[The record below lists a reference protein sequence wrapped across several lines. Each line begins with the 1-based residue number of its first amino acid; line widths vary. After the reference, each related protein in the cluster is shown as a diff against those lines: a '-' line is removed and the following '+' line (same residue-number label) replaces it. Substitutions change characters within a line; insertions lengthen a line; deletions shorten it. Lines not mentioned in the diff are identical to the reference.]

1 MNGFASGFSQGM
13 NSITNLLRLK
23 DASEYRDKE
32 LGLRQAR
39 MDQDDEHWQKDFG
52 LRDADQQYRH
62 DDGDRKYQLDQ
73 DRLEETKD
81 QNQRTYNLGLGNLG
95 VARDNAASLKDYRQ
109 HMSGEENRKN
119 KLAKLQPIA
128 QQAISI
134 IQGGGELP
142 ESMIKTLSDPDS
154 PFNPQMVASQDYVN
168 NLDGLIQSV
177 NADPE
182 KWNTPE
188 NVKRAGVIF
197 APELGAMTGKVD
209 PGTGKKVKGSS
220 FTRFV
225 PSPDGK
231 HLVPEIRMDY
241 ADGSHAVTPLTKFRS
256 THPDDPIVSIPLDH
270 VSQQVWARKAWQYLI
285 SHDKNV
291 QAIARGGKGDKV
303 NPGVKAVLDLKRDKI
318 EAGNDIAAKSIDPE
332 QSRAQQEQ
340 SNKNYDHLIKEAGEA
355 YGLPASDNDAN
366 QSDIQRAVIMRQ
378 PGFEGFAKDMLSR
391 KNPIDVTKIE
401 NPEDLAEMFTG
412 WLESQKKE
420 MKASSSADIMRRG
433 YSGANGR

>member
-1 MNGFASGFSQGM
+1 MSGFASGFSQGM
-13 NSITNLLRLK
+13 NSMTRLLGLK
-23 DASEYRDKE
+23 DASEFRNKE

-39 MDQDDEHWQKDFG
+39 MDQDNEHWNKDYG
-52 LRDADQQYRH
+52 LRDADQQFRH
-62 DDGDRKYQLDQ
+62 DDSDRKYGLDQ
-73 DRLEETKD
+73 DKFNETKD
-81 QNQRTYNLGLGNLG
+81 QNQRVYNLGLGNLG
-95 VARDNAASLKDYRQ
+95 VARDNATSLKEYRQ
-109 HMSGEENRKN
+109 HMAGEETRKN

-142 ESMIKTLSDPDS
+142 ESMIEALSDPDS
-154 PFNPQMVASQDYVN
+154 PFNPRMVAGQDYAS

-177 NADPE
+177 NADPN

-256 THPDDPIVSIPLDH
+256 THPDDQIVSIPLDH
-270 VSQQVWARKAWQYLI
+270 VSQQIWARKAWQYLL

-291 QAIARGGKGDKV
+291 QAVARGGKSDKV
-303 NPGVKAVLDLKRDKI
+303 NPGVKEILGLKKEKI
-318 EAGNDIAAKSIDPE
+318 KAANDIAGKTLSDRVPAEQERSNQGFDQLID
-332 QSRAQQEQ
+332 
-340 SNKNYDHLIKEAGEA
+340 EAA
-355 YGLPASDNDAN
+355 DMYGLPASDSGGSPGAAALEKIMQQPEFAGFAEDMRSRGIDLSKLQDPADLAAAFEQWRKSKVKEENDTTSAN
-366 QSDIQRAVIMRQ
+366 IMRQ
-378 PGFEGFAKDMLSR
+378 
-391 KNPIDVTKIE
+391 
-401 NPEDLAEMFTG
+401 
-412 WLESQKKE
+412 
-420 MKASSSADIMRRG
+420 G
-433 YSGANGR
+433 YVGANGR